1 MVHRGILSH
10 KLRKFFRKVNLA
22 SNASGAPN
30 CPFHKSGKQGIWRTI
45 CEKSSVTLRLFWL
58 VEVKPGML
66 ISKAQAEEYLKA
78 DLIAFERYLNGLG
91 LALNQNQFDALVS
104 FIYNVGTGNFSN
116 STLLRKVRANPQENS
131 IMDEFLRWVYSK
143 GRVLP
148 GLQRRR
154 LAEMKLYF
162 SND

>member
-1 MVHRGILSH
+1 MKTSPKGIDLI
-10 KLRKFFRKVNLA
+10 KEFEGLRMKA
-22 SNASGAPN
+22 YQ
-30 CPFHKSGKQGIWRTI
+30 CPGGVWTI
-45 CEKSSVTLRLFWL
+45 GYGHTAG
-58 VEVKPGML
+58 VKPGMV
-66 ISKAQAEEYLKA
+66 ITKAQAEEYLKA

-104 FIYNVGTGNFSN
+104 FIYNVGTGNFSS
-116 STLLRKVRANPQENS
+116 STLLRKIRVNPQDNS

-154 LAEMKLYF
+154 LDEMKLYF

>member
-1 MVHRGILSH
+1 MNTSPKGIALI
-10 KLRKFFRKVNLA
+10 KEFE
-22 SNASGAPN
+22 G
-30 CPFHKSGKQGIWRTI
+30 
-45 CEKSSVTLRLFWL
+45 LRLKAYKCPGGVWTIGYGHTAG
-58 VEVKPGML
+58 VKPGMV
-66 ISKAQAEEYLKA
+66 ITEAQAEEYLKA

-104 FIYNVGTGNFSN
+104 FIYNVGTGNFYS
-116 STLLRKVRANPQENS
+116 STILRKVRANPQDNS

>member
-1 MVHRGILSH
+1 MKTSPKGIALI
-10 KLRKFFRKVNLA
+10 KEFE
-22 SNASGAPN
+22 G
-30 CPFHKSGKQGIWRTI
+30 
-45 CEKSSVTLRLFWL
+45 LRLKAYKCPGGVWTIGYGHTAG
-58 VEVKPGML
+58 VKPGML

-104 FIYNVGTGNFSN
+104 FIYNVGTGNFSS
-116 STLLRKVRANPQENS
+116 STLLRKVRANPQDNS

>member
-1 MVHRGILSH
+1 MKTSPKGIALI
-10 KLRKFFRKVNLA
+10 KEFEGLRLKAYK
-22 SNASGAPN
+22 
-30 CPFHKSGKQGIWRTI
+30 CPGGVWTIGYGHTAGVKSGMVIT
-45 CEKSSVTLRLFWL
+45 E
-58 VEVKPGML
+58 
-66 ISKAQAEEYLKA
+66 AQAEEYLKA

-104 FIYNVGTGNFSN
+104 FIYNVGTGNFSS
-116 STLLRKVRANPQENS
+116 STLLRKVRANPQDNS

>member
-1 MVHRGILSH
+1 MNTSPKGIALI
-10 KLRKFFRKVNLA
+10 KEFE
-22 SNASGAPN
+22 G
-30 CPFHKSGKQGIWRTI
+30 
-45 CEKSSVTLRLFWL
+45 LRLKAYQCPGGVWTIGYGHTAGA
-58 VEVKPGML
+58 KPGMV
-66 ISKAQAEEYLKA
+66 ITKAQAEEYLKV

-104 FIYNVGTGNFSN
+104 FIYNVGTGNFSS
-116 STLLRKVRANPQENS
+116 STLLRKVRENPQDNS

>member
-1 MVHRGILSH
+1 MKTSPKGIALI
-10 KLRKFFRKVNLA
+10 KEFE
-22 SNASGAPN
+22 G
-30 CPFHKSGKQGIWRTI
+30 
-45 CEKSSVTLRLFWL
+45 LRLKAYKCPGGVWTIGYGHTTG
-58 VEVKPGML
+58 VKPGMV
-66 ISKAQAEEYLKA
+66 ISEAQAEEYLKV

-91 LALNQNQFDALVS
+91 LALNQNQFDALIS

-116 STLLRKVRANPQENS
+116 STLLRKVRANPQDDS

>member
-1 MVHRGILSH
+1 MKTSPKGIALI
-10 KLRKFFRKVNLA
+10 KEFE
-22 SNASGAPN
+22 G
-30 CPFHKSGKQGIWRTI
+30 
-45 CEKSSVTLRLFWL
+45 LRLKAYKCPGGVWTIGYGHTAG
-58 VEVKPGML
+58 VKPGMV
-66 ISKAQAEEYLKA
+66 ISEAQAEEYLIA
-78 DLIAFERYLNGLG
+78 DLIASEKYLNDLR
-91 LALNQNQFDALVS
+91 LAINQNQFDALIS
-104 FIYNVGTGNFSN
+104 FIYNVGTCNFSR
-116 STLLRKVRANPQENS
+116 STLLRKVRANPQDNS

>member
-1 MVHRGILSH
+1 MKTSH
-10 KLRKFFRKVNLA
+10 K
-22 SNASGAPN
+22 
-30 CPFHKSGKQGIWRTI
+30 GIALI
-45 CEKSSVTLRLFWL
+45 KEFEGLRLKAYKCPGGVWTIGYGHTAG
-58 VEVKPGML
+58 VRPGMV
-66 ISKAQAEEYLKA
+66 ITEAQAEEYLMA
-78 DLIAFERYLNGLG
+78 DLIAFEKHLNGLG
-91 LALNQNQFDALVS
+91 LALNQNQFDALIS
-104 FIYNVGTGNFSN
+104 FIYNVGTGNFSS
-116 STLLRKVRANPQENS
+116 STMLRKVKANPLDNS

>member
-1 MVHRGILSH
+1 MKTSPKGISLI
-10 KLRKFFRKVNLA
+10 KEFE
-22 SNASGAPN
+22 G
-30 CPFHKSGKQGIWRTI
+30 
-45 CEKSSVTLRLFWL
+45 LRLKAYKCPGGVWTIGYGHTAG
-58 VEVKPGML
+58 VKPGML

-91 LALNQNQFDALVS
+91 LALNQNQFDALIS

-116 STLLRKVRANPQENS
+116 STLLRKVRANPQDNS

>member
-1 MVHRGILSH
+1 MNTSPKGIALI
-10 KLRKFFRKVNLA
+10 KEFEGLRLKA
-22 SNASGAPN
+22 YQ
-30 CPFHKSGKQGIWRTI
+30 CPGGVWTIGYGHTAGVKSGMVIT
-45 CEKSSVTLRLFWL
+45 E
-58 VEVKPGML
+58 
-66 ISKAQAEEYLKA
+66 AQAEEYLKA
-78 DLIAFERYLNGLG
+78 DLIVFERYLNGLR

-104 FIYNVGTGNFSN
+104 FIYNVGTGNFSS
-116 STLLRKVRANPQENS
+116 STLLRKVRANPQDNS

-154 LAEMKLYF
+154 LDEMKLYF

>member
-1 MVHRGILSH
+1 MKTSPKGIALI
-10 KLRKFFRKVNLA
+10 KEFE
-22 SNASGAPN
+22 G
-30 CPFHKSGKQGIWRTI
+30 
-45 CEKSSVTLRLFWL
+45 LRLKAYLCPGGVWTIGYGHTAS
-58 VEVKPGML
+58 VKPGMV
-66 ISKAQAEEYLKA
+66 ISEAQAEEYLKA

-104 FIYNVGTGNFSN
+104 FIYNVGTGNFSS
-116 STLLRKVRANPQENS
+116 STLLRKVRANPQDNS

-154 LAEMKLYF
+154 LREMKLYF
-162 SND
+162 SNE

>member
-1 MVHRGILSH
+1 MKTSPKGIALI
-10 KLRKFFRKVNLA
+10 KEFE
-22 SNASGAPN
+22 G
-30 CPFHKSGKQGIWRTI
+30 
-45 CEKSSVTLRLFWL
+45 LRLKAYQCPGGVWTIGYGHTAG
-58 VEVKPGML
+58 VKPGIV
-66 ISKAQAEEYLKA
+66 ISEAQAEEYLKA

-91 LALNQNQFDALVS
+91 LALNQNQFDALIS

>member
-1 MVHRGILSH
+1 MKTSPKGIALI
-10 KLRKFFRKVNLA
+10 KEFE
-22 SNASGAPN
+22 G
-30 CPFHKSGKQGIWRTI
+30 
-45 CEKSSVTLRLFWL
+45 LRLKAYKCPGGVWTIGYGHTAD
-58 VEVKPGML
+58 VKPGMV
-66 ISKAQAEEYLKA
+66 ITEAQAEEYLKA

-104 FIYNVGTGNFSN
+104 FIYNVGTGNFSS
-116 STLLRKVRANPQENS
+116 STLLRKVRANPQDNS

-154 LAEMKLYF
+154 LREMKLYF
-162 SND
+162 SNE

>member
-1 MVHRGILSH
+1 MKTSPKGIALI
-10 KLRKFFRKVNLA
+10 KEVE
-22 SNASGAPN
+22 G
-30 CPFHKSGKQGIWRTI
+30 
-45 CEKSSVTLRLFWL
+45 LRLKAYKCPGRVWTIGYGHTAG
-58 VEVKPGML
+58 VRPGMV
-66 ISKAQAEEYLKA
+66 ITEAQAEEYLMA
-78 DLIAFERYLNGLG
+78 DLIAFEKHLNGLG

-104 FIYNVGTGNFSN
+104 FIYNVGTGNFSS
-116 STLLRKVRANPQENS
+116 STLLRKVRANPLDNS

>member
-1 MVHRGILSH
+1 MKTSPKGIALI
-10 KLRKFFRKVNLA
+10 KEFEGLRLKA
-22 SNASGAPN
+22 YQ
-30 CPFHKSGKQGIWRTI
+30 CPGGVWTIGYGHTAGVKSGMVIT
-45 CEKSSVTLRLFWL
+45 E
-58 VEVKPGML
+58 
-66 ISKAQAEEYLKA
+66 AQAEEYLKA
-78 DLIAFERYLNGLG
+78 DLIAYERYLNGLG

-104 FIYNVGTGNFSN
+104 FIYNVGTGNFSS
-116 STLLRKVRANPQENS
+116 STLLRKIRVNPQDNS

>member
-1 MVHRGILSH
+1 MKTSPKGIALI
-10 KLRKFFRKVNLA
+10 KEFE
-22 SNASGAPN
+22 G
-30 CPFHKSGKQGIWRTI
+30 
-45 CEKSSVTLRLFWL
+45 LRLKAYKCPGGVWTIGYGHTAG
-58 VEVKPGML
+58 VKPGMV
-66 ISKAQAEEYLKA
+66 INESQAEEFLKE
-78 DLIAFERYLNGLG
+78 DLLVFEKAVNNQNLSI
-91 LALNQNQFDALVS
+91 NQNQFDALIS
-104 FIYNVGTGNFSN
+104 FTYNVGTGNFSS
-116 STLLRKVRANPQENS
+116 STLLRKIKVNPQDNS

>member
-1 MVHRGILSH
+1 MKTSPKGIALI
-10 KLRKFFRKVNLA
+10 KEFE
-22 SNASGAPN
+22 G
-30 CPFHKSGKQGIWRTI
+30 
-45 CEKSSVTLRLFWL
+45 LRLKAYKCPGGVWTIGYGHTAG
-58 VEVKPGML
+58 VKPGMV
-66 ISKAQAEEYLKA
+66 ISEAQAEEYLKA

-91 LALNQNQFDALVS
+91 LDLNQNQFDALIS

-116 STLLRKVRANPQENS
+116 STLLRKVRANPQDNS

>member
-1 MVHRGILSH
+1 MKTSPKGIALI
-10 KLRKFFRKVNLA
+10 KEFE
-22 SNASGAPN
+22 G
-30 CPFHKSGKQGIWRTI
+30 
-45 CEKSSVTLRLFWL
+45 LRLKAYLCPGGVWTIGYGHTAG
-58 VEVKPGML
+58 VKPGIV
-66 ISKAQAEEYLKA
+66 ISEAQAEEYLKA

-91 LALNQNQFDALVS
+91 LALNQNQFDALIS

-116 STLLRKVRANPQENS
+116 STLLRKVRANPQDNS

-143 GRVLP
+143 DRVLP

>member
-1 MVHRGILSH
+1 MKTSPKGIALI
-10 KLRKFFRKVNLA
+10 KEFE
-22 SNASGAPN
+22 G
-30 CPFHKSGKQGIWRTI
+30 
-45 CEKSSVTLRLFWL
+45 LRLKAYKCPGGVWTIGYGHTAG
-58 VEVKPGML
+58 VKPGMV
-66 ISKAQAEEYLKA
+66 ITEAQAEEYLKA

>member
-1 MVHRGILSH
+1 MNTSPKGIALI
-10 KLRKFFRKVNLA
+10 KEFE
-22 SNASGAPN
+22 G
-30 CPFHKSGKQGIWRTI
+30 
-45 CEKSSVTLRLFWL
+45 LRLKAYQCPGGVWTIGYGHTAG
-58 VEVKPGML
+58 VKPGML

-104 FIYNVGTGNFSN
+104 FIYNVGTGNFSS
-116 STLLRKVRANPQENS
+116 STLLRNVRANPQDNS

>member
-1 MVHRGILSH
+1 MKTSPKGIALI
-10 KLRKFFRKVNLA
+10 KEFE
-22 SNASGAPN
+22 G
-30 CPFHKSGKQGIWRTI
+30 
-45 CEKSSVTLRLFWL
+45 LRLKAYKCPGGVWTIGYGHTAG
-58 VEVKPGML
+58 VKPGMV
-66 ISKAQAEEYLKA
+66 ISEVQAEEYLKA

-104 FIYNVGTGNFSN
+104 FIYNVGTGNFSS
-116 STLLRKVRANPQENS
+116 STLLRKVRANPQDNS

>member
-1 MVHRGILSH
+1 MNTSPKGIALI
-10 KLRKFFRKVNLA
+10 KEFE
-22 SNASGAPN
+22 G
-30 CPFHKSGKQGIWRTI
+30 
-45 CEKSSVTLRLFWL
+45 LRLKAYKCPGGVWTIGYGHTAG
-58 VEVKPGML
+58 VKPGIV
-66 ISKAQAEEYLKA
+66 ISEAQAEEYLKA
-78 DLIAFERYLNGLG
+78 DLIAYERYLNGLG

-104 FIYNVGTGNFSN
+104 FIYNVGTGNFSS
-116 STLLRKVRANPQENS
+116 STLLRKVRANPQDNS

>member
-1 MVHRGILSH
+1 MKTSPKGIALI
-10 KLRKFFRKVNLA
+10 KEFE
-22 SNASGAPN
+22 G
-30 CPFHKSGKQGIWRTI
+30 
-45 CEKSSVTLRLFWL
+45 LRLKAYLCPGGVWTIGYGHTAG
-58 VEVKPGML
+58 VKPGML
-66 ISKAQAEEYLKA
+66 ITKAQAEEYLKA

-91 LALNQNQFDALVS
+91 LALNQNQFNALVS
-104 FIYNVGTGNFSN
+104 FIYNVGTGNFSS
-116 STLLRKVRANPQENS
+116 STLLRKVRANPQDNS

-148 GLQRRR
+148 GLQHRR

>member
-1 MVHRGILSH
+1 MNTSPKGIALI
-10 KLRKFFRKVNLA
+10 KEFE
-22 SNASGAPN
+22 G
-30 CPFHKSGKQGIWRTI
+30 
-45 CEKSSVTLRLFWL
+45 LRLKAYKCPGGVWTIGYGHTAG
-58 VEVKPGML
+58 VKPGIV
-66 ISKAQAEEYLKA
+66 ISEAQAEEYLKA

-116 STLLRKVRANPQENS
+116 STLLRKVRANPQDNS
-131 IMDEFLRWVYSK
+131 IVDEFLRCVYSK

>member
-1 MVHRGILSH
+1 MKTSPKGITLI
-10 KLRKFFRKVNLA
+10 KEFE
-22 SNASGAPN
+22 G
-30 CPFHKSGKQGIWRTI
+30 
-45 CEKSSVTLRLFWL
+45 LRLKAYKCPGGVWTIGYGHTAG
-58 VEVKPGML
+58 VKPGMV
-66 ISKAQAEEYLKA
+66 ISEAQAEEYLMA
-78 DLIAFERYLNGLG
+78 DLIASEKYLNDLR
-91 LALNQNQFDALVS
+91 LAINQNQFDALIS
-104 FIYNVGTGNFSN
+104 FIYNVGTGNFSS
-116 STLLRKVRANPQENS
+116 STLLRKVRANPQDNS

>member
-1 MVHRGILSH
+1 MKTSPKGIALI
-10 KLRKFFRKVNLA
+10 KEFE
-22 SNASGAPN
+22 G
-30 CPFHKSGKQGIWRTI
+30 
-45 CEKSSVTLRLFWL
+45 LRLKAYRCPRGVWTIGYGHTTG
-58 VEVKPGML
+58 VKPAMV
-66 ISKAQAEEYLKA
+66 ITEEQAEEYLKA
-78 DLIAFERYLNGLG
+78 DLAQFERYLNGLG

-104 FIYNVGTGNFSN
+104 FTYNVGTGNFSS
-116 STLLRKVRANPQENS
+116 STLLRKVRANPLDNS

-148 GLQRRR
+148 GLQHRR

>member
-1 MVHRGILSH
+1 MIKEFEG
-10 KLRKFFRKVNLA
+10 
-22 SNASGAPN
+22 
-30 CPFHKSGKQGIWRTI
+30 
-45 CEKSSVTLRLFWL
+45 LRLKAYKCPGGVWTIGYGHTAG
-58 VEVKPGML
+58 VKPGMV
-66 ISKAQAEEYLKA
+66 ITKAQAEEYLKA

-91 LALNQNQFDALVS
+91 LALNQNQFDALIS

-116 STLLRKVRANPQENS
+116 STLLRKVRANPQDNS

>member
-1 MVHRGILSH
+1 MNTSPKGIALI
-10 KLRKFFRKVNLA
+10 KEFE
-22 SNASGAPN
+22 G
-30 CPFHKSGKQGIWRTI
+30 
-45 CEKSSVTLRLFWL
+45 LRLKAYQCPGGVWTIGYGHTAG
-58 VEVKPGML
+58 VKPGMV
-66 ISKAQAEEYLKA
+66 ITKAQAEEYLKA
-78 DLIAFERYLNGLG
+78 DLIAFERYLNCLG
-91 LALNQNQFDALVS
+91 LALNHNQFDALIS
-104 FIYNVGTGNFSN
+104 FIYNVGTGNFSS
-116 STLLRKVRANPQENS
+116 STLLRKVRANPQDNS